1 MGMDNSAAPLI
12 VVDDVRATAVV
23 VPGRLG
29 HTVVLESPG
38 ARVLVL
44 TFEAGHVL
52 KEHRVPKILI
62 MQALEGHLRV
72 TAGGRVTEL
81 LPFGL
86 LRLDA
91 SLPHEVEA
99 LEESRLMLTQIG

>member
-1 MGMDNSAAPLI
+1 MDNPAAPLT
-12 VVDDVRATAVV
+12 VFDDVRANSAV

-38 ARVLVL
+38 VRVLVL
-44 TFEAGHVL
+44 TFEAGPVL
-52 KEHRVPKILI
+52 KEHRVPKILL

-72 TAGGRVTEL
+72 TAGGQVTDL
-81 LPFGL
+81 VPFGL

-91 SLPHEVEA
+91 ALPHEVEA

>member
-1 MGMDNSAAPLI
+1 MDNSAAPLT
-12 VVDDVRATAVV
+12 VVDDARANAVA

-29 HTVVLESPG
+29 HTVVFESPG
-38 ARVLVL
+38 VRVLVL

-52 KEHRVPKILI
+52 KQHQVPRILV
-62 MQALEGHLRV
+62 MQALEGHVRV
-72 TAGGRVTEL
+72 TAGGQVTDL
-81 LPFGL
+81 RPFGL